1 MWIYIEQSVMVSGI
15 VYVYMRFVVRGWSCA
30 VKFTDYGGR
39 HWGIDN
45 CGPLNY
51 LSDFAE
57 N

>member
-39 HWGIDN
+39 HWVIDN